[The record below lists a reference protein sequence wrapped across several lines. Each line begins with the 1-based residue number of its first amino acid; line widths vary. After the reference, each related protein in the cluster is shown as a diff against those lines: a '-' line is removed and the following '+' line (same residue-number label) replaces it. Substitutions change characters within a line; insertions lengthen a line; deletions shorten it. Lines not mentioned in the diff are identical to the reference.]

1 MNDKNLNDK
10 QSIDNDFQEMLQEY
24 NKETVRLN
32 LEQKEIKKKEDAEF
46 LELVYKTGVPVY
58 YNNRITI
65 LDKKTNKIIDI
76 SGIHHR

>member
-1 MNDKNLNDK
+1 MSNLRKYLEDAYVEEVKNIL
-10 QSIDNDFQEMLQEY
+10 I
-24 NKETVRLN
+24 ETEVDIIPL
-32 LEQKEIKKKEDAEF
+32 IKRTGKEDDEF

-65 LDKKTNKIIDI
+65 LDKKTNKIIDV